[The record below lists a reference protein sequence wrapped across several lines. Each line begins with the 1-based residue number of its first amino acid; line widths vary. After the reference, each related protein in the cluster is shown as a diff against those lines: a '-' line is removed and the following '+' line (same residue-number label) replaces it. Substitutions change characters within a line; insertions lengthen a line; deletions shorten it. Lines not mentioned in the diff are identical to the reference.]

1 MKTKRSLS
9 LGCLICAARRSYF
22 QVDAAIK
29 GGKTAISVWLCGWH
43 TLGLQVAVVNVPRR

>member
-9 LGCLICAARRSYF
+9 LGCLICAARSSYF
-22 QVDAAIK
+22 QKSETAIM

-43 TLGLQVAVVNVPRR
+43 PLGLQVVVNVPRR